1 MSQTNLILIV
11 VVAGFAIL
19 AYLQFRKKDE
29 PKKDDEALKVMMEW
43 MKEIKQ
49 GTENSKQQTE
59 KNIQELNRAIGE
71 RLDNAGRVIS
81 QLTKELGGVSQIGP
95 DIRRLT
101 ETLSSPKLRG
111 NFGEEILEN
120 LLTDVFPKELCKFQ
134 HRFQNGEV
142 VDAALVVGDILIPID
157 SKFSME
163 NYRLYKEAK
172 TDEAADSLKK
182 AFLKDVKKRIDEIH
196 KKYILPQEGTL
207 DYAFM
212 FIPSEGIYMEVAQDT
227 DAQAYARGKKVV
239 VVGPNTLNINLRA
252 ILVSLRGQQISKA
265 AQQVLAMI
273 NGIKQESDK
282 FNKTL
287 DTLANHVK
295 NTNNTMGTVIDGYG
309 KLRSQITNAS
319 NLELEVES
327 SVAKA
332 LEDKKKVAAPL
343 EAGRASLIKDE
354 REQQIPEKLL

>member
-1 MSQTNLILIV
+1 MNSQVLLIIV

-19 AYLQFRKKDE
+19 AFLLLRRRPDE
-29 PKKDDEALKVMMEW
+29 PKKDDESLKVMMEW
-43 MKEIKQ
+43 MKDIKA
-49 GTENSKQQTE
+49 GTEQTRIGMQKSIDE
-59 KNIQELNRAIGE
+59 TNKAINE
-71 RLDNAGRVIS
+71 RLDNAGKVIAALS
-81 QLTKELGGVSQIGP
+81 KELGSVGQIGP

-134 HRFQNGEV
+134 YRFKNGEI
-142 VDAALVVGDILIPID
+142 VDAALVVGEILIPID

-172 TDEAADSLKK
+172 TDDAADALKK
-182 AFLKDVKKRIDEIH
+182 SFMKDVKKRIDEIAR
-196 KKYILPQEGTL
+196 KYILPQEGTL

-212 FIPSEGIYMEVAQDT
+212 FIPSEGVYMEVAEDL
-227 DAQAYARGKKVV
+227 DIQAYARGKKVV

-252 ILVSLRGQQISKA
+252 ILVSLRGQQISRA

-282 FNKTL
+282 FGKTL
-287 DTLANHVK
+287 DTMANHVK
-295 NTNNTMGTVIDGYG
+295 NTSNSMGTIIDGYA
-309 KLRSQITNAS
+309 KLRSQIVNAS
-319 NLELEVES
+319 NLELETE
-327 SVAKA
+327 
-332 LEDKKKVAAPL
+332 KKVD
-343 EAGRASLIKDE
+343 SLPAEKN
-354 REQQIPEKLL
+354 EQVFDN

>member
-1 MSQTNLILIV
+1 MNQTNLILIIM
-11 VVAGFAIL
+11 VAGFAVL

-29 PKKDDEALKVMMEW
+29 VKKEDDSLKVMMEW

-49 GTENSKQQTE
+49 GTESTRVGMQKSIDETNK
-59 KNIQELNRAIGE
+59 AINE

-101 ETLSSPKLRG
+101 ETLTSPKLRG

-134 HRFQNGEV
+134 YRFKNGDV

-182 AFLKDVKKRIDEIH
+182 SFLKDVKKRIDEIH

-212 FIPSEGIYMEVAQDT
+212 FIPSEGVYMEVAEDM
-227 DAQAYARGKKVV
+227 DAQAYARAKKVV

-252 ILVSLRGQQISKA
+252 ILLSLKGQQISKA
-265 AQQVLAMI
+265 AQQVLSMI

-282 FNKTL
+282 FNRTL

-309 KLRSQITNAS
+309 KLKSQITNAS
-319 NLELEVES
+319 NLELEAE
-327 SVAKA
+327 
-332 LEDKKKVAAPL
+332 KKV
-343 EAGRASLIKDE
+343 
-354 REQQIPEKLL
+354 EKLPEVEIDKLL